1 MNYIEELAKNNFKN
15 IDNQNL
21 IKYLKE
27 NYIDN
32 KNSNLDDLYFTDDKG
47 NNISHV
53 ITNKNIFHILNRIN
67 FDFNRKNNCGE
78 TPLIKA
84 CKKSFSSDVI
94 TILVNKSDVNNQN
107 DNGDFALLYADSEA
121 TKIILSKHD
130 VDVNLKNNDGY
141 NALFDMRFYERN
153 SIFKSVENQEDTYK
167 EKMNLL
173 LQKGIQK
180 NIVSEGGDSPY
191 LFANDECFEV
201 LLNNKVPYKP
211 NEILLSEEVLM
222 FVLKQNNYR
231 KLKLLLDD
239 DIDINHLEA
248 LTFIFEN
255 ISHPFG
261 ATCFN
266 LFIEKGL
273 NVKKMEEDGLFN
285 KASDMA
291 SFDNEI
297 HSMRHPFILCD
308 SNAVKYLID
317 LGLNINHVDDAG
329 RNALFYS
336 DFRKSEVL
344 LSNGIDMNT
353 IDKNGENALFMHFRE
368 NKFSGRIKL
377 PTDKLELLLKS
388 GINNKIINNDGNNC
402 AWGANK
408 EFLEIFKKYG
418 VDLHYVNNNNENL
431 LFSVLNNKDSV
442 LFLVDNGIDPL
453 LKNDKN
459 ENALS
464 KINKNIV
471 ESCMALMSA
480 KERENI
486 RKSLSLDIN
495 ISIVNDNKRRL

>member
-15 IDNQNL
+15 INSQNL
-21 IKYLKE
+21 IKYLRE
-27 NYIDN
+27 HYIDN
-32 KNSNLDDLYFTDDKG
+32 ENSNLDDLYFTDDKG

-53 ITNKNIFHILNRIN
+53 IENKNVFNILDKIN
-67 FDFNRKNNCGE
+67 FDFNRKNNSGE
-78 TPLIKA
+78 IPLIKA

-94 TILVNKSDVNNQN
+94 KILVNKSDVNNQDN
-107 DNGDFALLYADSEA
+107 NGDFALLYADSEA
-121 TKIILSKHD
+121 TKIILSKPD
-130 VDVNLKNNDGY
+130 VNVNLKNNDGY
-141 NALFDMRFYERN
+141 NALFDMRFNERN
-153 SIFKSVENQEDTYK
+153 NIFKSLGNQEDTYK
-167 EKMNLL
+167 DKMNLL
-173 LQKGIQK
+173 LQKGIEK

-191 LFANDECFEV
+191 IFANDECFEV

-222 FVLKQNNYR
+222 FVLKQNSYK

-239 DIDINHLEA
+239 GLDINHLEA

-266 LFIEKGL
+266 LFREKGL
-273 NVKKMEEDGLFN
+273 NVKKMEEEGLFSKGSN
-285 KASDMA
+285 MP
-291 SFDNEI
+291 SFDNEVRSI
-297 HSMRHPFILCD
+297 RHPFILCD
-308 SNAVKYLID
+308 SNAVKFLID

-336 DFRKSEVL
+336 DYRKSEVL
-344 LSNGIDMNT
+344 LSNGININA

-368 NKFSGRIKL
+368 NKFSGKIKL

-388 GINNKIINNDGNNC
+388 GINAEIINNDGNNC

-418 VDLHYVNNNNENL
+418 VNLHYVNNNNENL

-442 LFLVDNGIDPL
+442 LFLVDNGLDPL
-453 LKNDKN
+453 LKNNRN

-464 KINKNIV
+464 KINKNII
-471 ESCMALMSA
+471 ESCMALMA
-480 KERENI
+480 VKERENI
-486 RKSLSLDIN
+486 RKSLSVEIN
-495 ISIVNDNKRRL
+495 ITTLNDNKKRL